1 MLKIAICD
9 DDTAFSSQVEDIILS
24 ECDDKKINADIEVFT
39 DGFYLLKS
47 FKQGTSYNI
56 IFLDIEMKKLD
67 GLETA
72 REIRKIDSSV
82 LIIYIS
88 GFDDYLKELFEVEP
102 FRFISK
108 PLDKDRLIRY
118 FNEAYNRVQDNEEYF
133 QFSFNKEIK
142 KCPLRNIVYFE
153 SKNRTIYIHLNDGST
168 TYFYGKLKDVEKKL
182 EGSKFVFLRPH
193 QSYYVNYHYIKKLN
207 FYYLTLG
214 FCDKDIELKIS
225 ADRQKAIKA
234 AILELAANKMSV

>member
-1 MLKIAICD
+1 M
-9 DDTAFSSQVEDIILS
+9 
-24 ECDDKKINADIEVFT
+24 
-39 DGFYLLKS
+39 
-47 FKQGTSYNI
+47 
-56 IFLDIEMKKLD
+56 
-67 GLETA
+67 
-72 REIRKIDSSV
+72 
-82 LIIYIS
+82 
-88 GFDDYLKELFEVEP
+88 
-102 FRFISK
+102 
-108 PLDKDRLIRY
+108 
-118 FNEAYNRVQDNEEYF
+118 
-133 QFSFNKEIK
+133 
-142 KCPLRNIVYFE
+142 RNIVYFE
-153 SKNRTIYIHLNDGST
+153 SNNRTIYIHLNDGST

>member
-1 MLKIAICD
+1 MLNIAICD
-9 DDTAFSSQVEDIILS
+9 DDTAFSSQIEDIILS
-24 ECDDKKINADIEVFT
+24 QCDEKKINAEIEVFT
-39 DGFYLLKS
+39 DGYYLLKS
-47 FKQGTSYNI
+47 FKQGMSYNI
-56 IFLDIEMKKLD
+56 IFLDIEMEKLD
-67 GLETA
+67 GLATA

-118 FNEAYNRVQDNEEYF
+118 FDEAYKRVQDNEEYF
-133 QFSFNKEIK
+133 QFSFNKELK
-142 KCPLRNIVYFE
+142 KCPLRDIVYFE
-153 SKNRTIYIHLNDGST
+153 SNNRTIYIHLYDGTT
-168 TYFYGKLKDVEKKL
+168 TYFY
-182 EGSKFVFLRPH
+182 GSKFVFLRPH

-214 FCDKDIELKIS
+214 FRDKDIELKIS

-234 AILELAANKMSV
+234 AVLELAANKMSV